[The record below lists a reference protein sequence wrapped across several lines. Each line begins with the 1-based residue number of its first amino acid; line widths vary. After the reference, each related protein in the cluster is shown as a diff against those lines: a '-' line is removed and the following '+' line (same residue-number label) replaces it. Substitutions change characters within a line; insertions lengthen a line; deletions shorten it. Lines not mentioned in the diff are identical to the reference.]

1 MKKIVTIA
9 ALWLWYLI
17 NSYAQ
22 HPKNQIEIGYPGI
35 YFFDNLPM
43 RFNKTNF
50 ANWYS
55 ADNFNYTDTRYF
67 NKNKSGIQIGFY
79 NFYVGDYMKLFK
91 TEPPLTCIGR
101 AFTAIHLNYKHRVF
115 NKKYAH
121 IHLKA
126 GGVYRYNGHEMYT
139 NAEDVVVKDVLS
151 NSNGFKSQFGI
162 NTGIEPQLRFF
173 NRLTLGLD
181 ISYQYYFFKLSP
193 KEQKQE
199 HPTTPHSNF
208 CFGGKIGVL
217 F

>member
-1 MKKIVTIA
+1 MKKIVIMT
-9 ALWLWYLI
+9 ALWLWCLI

-22 HPKNQIEIGYPGI
+22 HPKNQIEIGYTGI
-35 YFFDNLPM
+35 YFFDNKPLSFDIP
-43 RFNKTNF
+43 NF
-50 ANWYS
+50 VNWHS
-55 ADNFNYTDTRYF
+55 ADDFNYFYTRYF
-67 NKNKSGIQIGFY
+67 NKNKSGIQIGYFRY
-79 NFYVGDYMKLFK
+79 FIGYKQSK
-91 TEPPLTCIGR
+91 IEIPLSIIKRG
-101 AFTAIHLNYKHRVF
+101 ASAIHLNYKHRVF

-126 GGVYRYNGHEMYT
+126 GGVYRYKGHEAYT
-139 NAEDVVVKDVLS
+139 NAEDVVVKDVYS
-151 NSNGFKSQFGI
+151 NFNAIKSQFGI

-193 KEQKQE
+193 KEQKQKY
-199 HPTTPHSNF
+199 PTTPHSNF